1 MLALLYTKED
11 IRMKEKSM
19 SALGILLLAVS
30 QPLLAEIQSKEIIY
44 EVDGTSL
51 TGFVAWDDTVQ
62 GKRPGVLVVHE
73 WWGHNDYA
81 RSRSEDLAKL
91 GYVGFALDMYGD
103 QKLAEHPDDAQKFM
117 KAVTS
122 RFDVMQ
128 NRFRLAQAQLGDM
141 EEVDKSKIAAIG
153 YCFGGAV
160 VLNMARANEPLAG
173 VASFHGSLGAA
184 TQADEDINVPILVL
198 NGADDPFIT
207 AESITAFKKEMDA
220 ANADYT
226 FINYPGVK
234 HGFTNP
240 DATETG
246 KKFNMPLE
254 YDAEVDAQSW
264 SEMQSFFSRIF
275 EE

>member
-51 TGFVAWDDTVQ
+51 TGFVAWDDSVQ

-103 QKLAEHPDDAQKFM
+103 QKLAEHPDD
-117 KAVTS
+117 
-122 RFDVMQ
+122 
-128 NRFRLAQAQLGDM
+128 
-141 EEVDKSKIAAIG
+141 
-153 YCFGGAV
+153 
-160 VLNMARANEPLAG
+160 EP
-173 VASFHGSLGAA
+173 
-184 TQADEDINVPILVL
+184 
-198 NGADDPFIT
+198 
-207 AESITAFKKEMDA
+207 
-220 ANADYT
+220 
-226 FINYPGVK
+226 
-234 HGFTNP
+234 
-240 DATETG
+240 
-246 KKFNMPLE
+246 
-254 YDAEVDAQSW
+254 
-264 SEMQSFFSRIF
+264 
-275 EE
+275 